1 MIREA
6 VGFYLSVGGHDFDP
20 LRQIYLVTCLN
31 PHTVT
36 SSENNLRAG
45 EMWMKNAGVLRN
57 YRVRPLQVCHMSMSN
72 VCHV

>member
-45 EMWMKNAGVLRN
+45 EMWMKKCRC
-57 YRVRPLQVCHMSMSN
+57 PTELQSTTTTSVSHEY
-72 VCHV
+72 V